1 MFHLALS
8 THTLLL
14 VKMGVVGVLD
24 QHEYLVSDQ
33 DEHEKRRQTLSSR
46 DHVKLVSMC

>member
-1 MFHLALS
+1 MDVYSDGSYDVPPALS

-24 QHEYLVSDQ
+24 QYEYLVRSDQ
-33 DEHEKRRQTLSSR
+33 YGPE
-46 DHVKLVSMC
+46 M